1 MTRSRSWEA
10 GFQSKGTRPA
20 RRPTGPAVTIPDVGE
35 ARTLSPHR
43 QRDGG
48 THSLV
53 RAGTRISR
61 LPAEKARAEV

>member
-10 GFQSKGTRPA
+10 GFQSKGHSACTTA
-20 RRPTGPAVTIPDVGE
+20 HITIPDVGE

-43 QRDGG
+43 RRDGG